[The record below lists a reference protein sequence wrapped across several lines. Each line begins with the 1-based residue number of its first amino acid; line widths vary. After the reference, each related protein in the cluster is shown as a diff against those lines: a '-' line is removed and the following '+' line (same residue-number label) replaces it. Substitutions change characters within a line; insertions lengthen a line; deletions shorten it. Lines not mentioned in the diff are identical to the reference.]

1 MSDFRV
7 ASRYA
12 KSLLS
17 LAQEKGVLEKV
28 HDDMQLFSSVAESNK
43 EFTRIL
49 KNPIVNH
56 EKKLNILKS
65 IFKGRV
71 HPMTFSIF
79 EIITR
84 KNREA
89 ILPSIAKA
97 FHQQYNVFNNIEEA
111 KVITTFPLTEELRKE
126 FEIIVWDYTG
136 KKVELEEEVNESLI
150 GGFVLKIGD
159 RQIDES
165 LNSKLKELRLEF
177 SRNPYIKEY

>member
-17 LAQEKGVLEKV
+17 LAEEKGVLEEV
-28 HDDMQLFSSVAESNK
+28 HDDMQLFKNVAENNK

-49 KNPIVNH
+49 KNPIINH
-56 EKKLNILKS
+56 DKKLNILKG
-65 IFKGRV
+65 IFKGKV
-71 HPMTFSIF
+71 HPLTFSIF

-89 ILPSIAKA
+89 ILPAIAKA
-97 FHQQYNVFNNIEEA
+97 FHQQYNVFKNIEEA
-111 KVITTFPLTEELRKE
+111 KVVTTFPLTEELRKE
-126 FEIIVWDYTG
+126 FELIVWKYTG
-136 KKVELEEEVNESLI
+136 KKVDLKEEVNESLI
-150 GGFVLKIGD
+150 GGYILKIGD

-165 LNSKLKELRLEF
+165 LNSKLKELRLQF
-177 SRNPYIKEY
+177 SRNPYIKEF